1 MKLLLLA
8 SLLLFLAV
16 PASARSQPLPASCAQ
31 VERLPVSFS
40 GLVETAGLARWQV
53 AGQTLDVNAATV
65 IELAGSAAPGDWA
78 LVSAWRRL
86 DGSLQ
91 AARIETAP
99 APPLADPHVRFTG
112 LVEAIAPD
120 LWTVGGTQVTVTPET
135 VLVGQAAAG
144 SVALVQAVQTETLP
158 LALLIAAA
166 PPGVDPLF
174 LDGVLLAMAD
184 DLWRMQVGAAVV
196 ELSVAGAYVQGTPAA
211 GRAAQVMALEQAGQP
226 AQALYAAVTP
236 DGEGRAYFGGRL
248 LAQISATQPEQWLL
262 LTASEQGPW
271 LDVRTLAVDR
281 LAVPIDETG
290 GPAVPGAWLEVST
303 NIPLWPQQP
312 WIAHSLRVDLGP
324 QATVQGMIS
333 DVSEGWPARWQVG
346 DVCVIVDAQ
355 TEVDGRPR
363 AARTAIAQGT
373 RLGPAVVWASA
384 ADVRYRF
391 EGQLAGRLSQLT
403 PPVWVILVT
412 PPAHVDASPP
422 TRVYLTIDATSH
434 VDPSLL
440 TGVLG
445 VTVAVQARAGQ
456 SGWLADWVDDPA
468 SPWQPPLPVGD

>member
-8 SLLLFLAV
+8 SLLLFSAL
-16 PASARSQPLPASCAQ
+16 PAGARSQPLPASCAQ
-31 VERLPVSFS
+31 MERLLVRFS
-40 GLVETAGLARWQV
+40 GPVEAAGLARWQV
-53 AGQTLDVNAATV
+53 AGQTLDVDAETIINP
-65 IELAGSAAPGDWA
+65 AGSGAPGDWA

-99 APPLADPHVRFTG
+99 APPVDPLLQFTG

-120 LWTVGGTQVTVTPET
+120 LWTVGGRQVAVTPET
-135 VLVGQAAAG
+135 ALVGQAGVG
-144 SVALVQAVQTETLP
+144 SVALVQAMQAGPAP

-174 LDGVLLAMAD
+174 LDGVLLTAAG

-196 ELSVAGAYVQGTPAA
+196 EVRVAGAFVQGTPAA
-211 GRAAQVMALEQAGQP
+211 GRSAQVMALEQVGQP
-226 AQALYAAVTP
+226 AQALVAAVTP

-271 LDVRTLAVDR
+271 LEVRTLAVDR

-290 GPAVPGAWLEVST
+290 GPAVPGAWLDASAS
-303 NIPLWPQQP
+303 IPLWPQQP
-312 WIAHSLRVDLGP
+312 WVAHGLRVDLGP
-324 QATVQGMIS
+324 QATVQGAIGE
-333 DVSEGWPARWQVG
+333 VSAGWPARWQVG
-346 DVCVIVDAQ
+346 DACVIVDAQ

-363 AARTAIAQGT
+363 ADRTAIAQGM
-373 RLGPAVVWASA
+373 RLGQSVVWASTA
-384 ADVRYRF
+384 AVKYRF

-422 TRVYLTIDATSH
+422 TRVYLTIDATSL

-445 VTVAVQARAGQ
+445 VTVAVQARAGH

-468 SPWQPPLPVGD
+468 SPWQPPLPVGE